1 MLQSKRILEGD
12 EGSRRLTD
20 VLPFGPSFVGRRRKK
35 LEDCG
40 CLVGGVEG
48 LGCLELVV
56 QEEMVQTPDEVE

>member
-1 MLQSKRILEGD
+1 MP
-12 EGSRRLTD
+12 
-20 VLPFGPSFVGRRRKK
+20 PFGLRFVGRRGKK

-40 CLVGGVEG
+40 GLVEGVEG